1 MNLQRVA
8 PVLQRVIVPF
18 AWRRKLARFTH
29 RNKSRIQA
37 VCQRRG
43 KNKAARLHPQHQI
56 DILRDVMLGKF
67 VDERGESGFIFQ
79 QCGDVVKENPLLG
92 KIGNLANELL
102 QMIGVQGR
110 GFRHLPRSFEN
121 KISQLQLRNLPGP
134 FDPEGTQALRR
145 SGLRNFNGID
155 AGCPRP
161 LPQAAVQTAQLIA
174 SSLGQHFHAAIVIVA
189 HPARNAEHV
198 RFPLHKPAEPDPL
211 HAPAHDVPLRFNSFF
226 AGNHFESVSGSQQKF
241 CLEF

>member
-1 MNLQRVA
+1 
-8 PVLQRVIVPF
+8 
-18 AWRRKLARFTH
+18 
-29 RNKSRIQA
+29 
-37 VCQRRG
+37 
-43 KNKAARLHPQHQI
+43 
-56 DILRDVMLGKF
+56 MLGKF
-67 VDERGESGFIFQ
+67 IDERGESGLVLQ

-102 QMIGVQGR
+102 QMIGVEGR
-110 GFRHLPRSFEN
+110 GVLHLTLSFEN

-134 FDPEGTQALRR
+134 FDPEGTQAVRR
-145 SGLRNFNGID
+145 GGFGNFDRVD

-161 LPQAAVQTAQLIA
+161 FPQAAVQTAQLIA

-198 RFPLHKPAEPDPL
+198 RFPLHKPAEPDSL
-211 HAPAHDVPLRFNSFF
+211 NAPANYIALRFNSFF